1 MPGVRRAGVI
11 SYVLTMCLMLGALV
25 APPASAQMATNAVH
39 AVLMDAATGQVLW
52 NKDGDEPFPPASM
65 SKLMTLDILF
75 SELKDGRVKLSD
87 TFPVSSRAWQTGGSK
102 MFVKVGTQVPVR
114 DLIKGIIIDSGN
126 DACVVVAQ
134 ALGGTVHGFVKM
146 MNRRAKELGLK
157 NSHFVNPDG
166 LPEPPGQ
173 LMSAHDLAVLARDLI
188 IRYPQYYH
196 YFSERSFSWSG
207 ITQPNRNM
215 ALQYFP
221 GADGLKTG
229 YTHASGYGIITSAV
243 RNGRRFILVLGGL
256 RYPDLSKFPPRK
268 KDWLIEQRRGQ
279 EAARVLTLAFRNF
292 RSYSLFRAG
301 QQVGN
306 ADVWAGE
313 QATVPLIVRE
323 PVTAIMQVHS
333 HRHMVASIDYVG
345 PLKAPVA
352 KGAVVAH
359 LNLTAPGWPGMS
371 VPLYAGQSDAATGL
385 FGRMAMAMR
394 ELMGLSPEPAH

>member
-1 MPGVRRAGVI
+1 MPGFRRAGAI
-11 SYVLTMCLMLGALV
+11 SYILTIGLMLAACF
-25 APPASAQMATNAVH
+25 APPASAQMATNAMH
-39 AVLMDAATGQVLW
+39 AVLMDAQTGQVLW
-52 NKDGDEPFPPASM
+52 NKDGDQSFPPASM

-75 SELKDGRVKLSD
+75 SELKDGRVKLSS
-87 TFPVSSRAWQTGGSK
+87 TFPVSSTAWQTGGSK
-102 MFVKVGTQVPVR
+102 MFVRVGTEIPVR

-134 ALGGTVHGFVKM
+134 ALGGTIDGFVKM
-146 MNRRAKELGLK
+146 MNRRARELGLK

-173 LMSAHDLAVLARDLI
+173 LMSAHDLAILARDI
-188 IRYPQYYH
+188 ITQYPQYYH
-196 YFSERSFSWSG
+196 FFSERSFTWSG
-207 ITQPNRNM
+207 ITQANRNT

-243 RNGRRFILVLGGL
+243 RNGQRFILVLGGL
-256 RYPDLSKFPPRK
+256 RYPDLSKYPPRK
-268 KDWLIEQRRGQ
+268 KDWLIEQRRGE

-292 RSYSLFRAG
+292 RSYSLFHAG

-306 ADVWAGE
+306 AHVWAGNE
-313 QATVPLIVRE
+313 PTVPLIVKE

-333 HRHMVASIDYVG
+333 HRHMVMAIDYVG
-345 PLKAPVA
+345 PLKAPVLE
-352 KGAVVAH
+352 GAVVAH
-359 LNLTAPGWPGMS
+359 LNLSAPGWPGMS
-371 VPLYAGQSDAATGL
+371 VPLYAGRTVSETGL

-394 ELMGLSPEPAH
+394 ELLGLSPEPAH